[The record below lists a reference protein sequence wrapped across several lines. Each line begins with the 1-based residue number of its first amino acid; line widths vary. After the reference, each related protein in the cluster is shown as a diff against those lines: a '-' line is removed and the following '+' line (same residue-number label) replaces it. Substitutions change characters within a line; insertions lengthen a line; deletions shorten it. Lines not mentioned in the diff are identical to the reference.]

1 MGLHLIPFIASF
13 LFIWAYRQP
22 DGKTCS
28 FLCAVAGVVYLFYN
42 YFIGV
47 NMAFMIGPLVFI
59 YIFSTAFC
67 SPVNAPKV
75 GILYIIAVILT
86 FFIGYND
93 FWDVF
98 ALMATIFSTA
108 SLFFQNNEIN
118 LKLLAIISASCFV
131 FYALFVDAY
140 GMVITTVFFLAF
152 TLHSIWPQLKVT
164 HDMTRGI
171 KST

>member
-1 MGLHLIPFIASF
+1 MGLHLLPFIASF

-28 FLCAVAGVVYLFYN
+28 FLCAAAGVVYLFYN
-42 YFIGV
+42 YFIGAT
-47 NMAFMIGPLVFI
+47 MAFMIGPLGLI
-59 YIFSTAFC
+59 YVFSTAFF
-67 SPVNAPKV
+67 SPVNASKV

-108 SLFFQNNEIN
+108 SLFLKQRNYTKVISYYFCIMLGILRLIRRCLRNGYYNSIFCSVYATFN
-118 LKLLAIISASCFV
+118 LA
-131 FYALFVDAY
+131 
-140 GMVITTVFFLAF
+140 TVES
-152 TLHSIWPQLKVT
+152 HV
-164 HDMTRGI
+164 
-171 KST
+171 